1 MAPSPPPLF
10 LLSAERSGSTLLR
23 YILDTHPDIC
33 CPGELFLG
41 QLALALHT
49 TLSRTTALLEQ
60 GGGEARES
68 FTRTEARRLILGP
81 VEAYTRARGK
91 RFWCDKTPANLEHLG
106 EIEATFPGA
115 RYICLHRACLDV
127 VHSCLESRR
136 SRGTQDAY
144 TPFEGTHPELIVSFM
159 LEKWVQAAE
168 RMLAFEASHPDRC
181 HRIRYEDLLADPPRA
196 LEPLFK
202 FIGVPWEP
210 SLLGKVFTAPH
221 DIGTGDEKIL
231 STDRILKDNAGKGRA
246 IDPALLAKL
255 PRGLLERRKKAEQAL
270 GY

>member
-1 MAPSPPPLF
+1 MEPSPSPLF
-10 LLSAERSGSTLLR
+10 ILSAERSGSTLLR

-49 TLSRTTALLEQ
+49 TLSRTTGLLEE
-60 GGGEARES
+60 GEGTRERFARA
-68 FTRTEARRLILGP
+68 EARRVILQP
-81 VEAYTRARGK
+81 VEAYVRARGK
-91 RFWCDKTPANLEHLG
+91 KLWCDKTPANLEYLG
-106 EIEATFPGA
+106 EIEATFPDA

-127 VHSCLESRR
+127 VHSTLESRKQR
-136 SRGTQDAY
+136 KTQDAY
-144 TPFEGTHPELIVSFM
+144 TPFEGTHPELVISFM

-168 RMLAFEASHPDRC
+168 KMLEFGASNPDRC
-181 HRIRYEDLLADPPRA
+181 LRLRYEDLIADPPKV
-196 LEPLFK
+196 LEPLFR
-202 FIGVPWEP
+202 FIGVAWDP
-210 SLLGKVFTAPH
+210 SLLEKVFTAPH

-231 STDRILKDNAGKGRA
+231 TTDRIEKGNAGKGRA

-255 PRGLLERRKKAEQAL
+255 PRVLLERRKKAEQAL